1 MFIAKDGTTI
11 SQSGP
16 LISCSDG
23 TSYNLYGS
31 MLSGPGGVV
40 DTNVSNISEVIGI
53 VLWAALAAEEGSNSM
68 GTKSNSSR
76 KSEAAS
82 NMATLPTICNFC
94 LCRAYMNRSNRFVLR
109 A

>member
-53 VLWAALAAEEGSNSM
+53 VLGLHG
-68 GTKSNSSR
+68 GKR
-76 KSEAAS
+76 
-82 NMATLPTICNFC
+82 
-94 LCRAYMNRSNRFVLR
+94 V
-109 A
+109 